1 MGEVVR
7 RPRDNEIDV
16 KGLTHPGKV
25 RSTNQDHFLIAS
37 LHKRLKVHAT
47 SLPHAEKLRFRGERL
62 AFMTLVAD
70 GVGGHQAG
78 EEASRLALEKVAKF
92 ITESTE
98 CYYTHDPDQEQHFL
112 ELLHRSV
119 MKCHDAIAE
128 EAKSDPSL
136 HGMATTLTL
145 VIGSWP
151 WAYVVQ
157 VGDSRCYLLHD
168 GELAQ
173 LTRDQ
178 TVAQDLLDEG
188 IISDDEARKT
198 AWANVL
204 SSAIGD
210 GKACPVTTRAVMN
223 WGDRILI
230 CSDGL
235 TRHVS
240 DERIKEILLTTP
252 DSKASCEALVQ
263 DALDGGGEDNI
274 TVVVGR
280 ADARSEPR
288 D

>member
-1 MGEVVR
+1 MVIDES
-7 RPRDNEIDV
+7 RPRDGELDV
-16 KGLTHPGKV
+16 YGLTHPGKV
-25 RSTNQDHFLIAS
+25 RTVNQDHFLICS
-37 LHKRLKVHAT
+37 LHKRLKIHAT
-47 SLPHAEKLRFRGERL
+47 SLPSPESLRFRGERL

-78 EEASRLALEKVAKF
+78 EEASRIALETVARY
-92 ITESTE
+92 ITLSTE
-98 CYYTHDPDQEQHFL
+98 CYYTHDPDQEQRFL
-112 ELLHRSV
+112 ELLHESV
-119 MKCHDAIAE
+119 MKCQETVSKEAE
-128 EAKSDPSL
+128 ADPAL

-157 VGDSRCYLLHD
+157 VGDSRCYQLHE
-168 GELAQ
+168 GELVQ
-173 LTRDQ
+173 ITRDQ

-188 IISDDEARKT
+188 ILTSDEAAKT

-204 SSAIGD
+204 SAAIGD
-210 GKACPVTTRAVMN
+210 GRASPVTTRTIMHRKDV
-223 WGDRILI
+223 ILL

-240 DERIKEILLTTP
+240 DERIRELLAANLTSRETC
-252 DSKASCEALVQ
+252 DQLVQ

-280 ADARSEPR
+280 VKDEA
-288 D
+288 

>member
-1 MGEVVR
+1 MSEETR

-16 KGLTHPGKV
+16 KGLTHPGLV

-37 LHKRLKVHAT
+37 LHKRLKVHST
-47 SLPHAEKLRFRGERL
+47 SLPRPEHLRFRGERL

-78 EEASRLALEKVAKF
+78 EEASRLALESVARY
-92 ITESTE
+92 ITRSTE

-112 ELLHRSV
+112 ELLHESV
-119 MKCHDAIAE
+119 IKCHEKVAGEAE
-128 EAKSDPSL
+128 ANPEL

-168 GELAQ
+168 GELTQ
-173 LTRDQ
+173 VTRDQ

-188 IISDDEARKT
+188 ILTDEEAERT

-210 GKACPVTTRAVMN
+210 GKASPVTTRAVMH
-223 WGDRILI
+223 WGDRLLI

-240 DERIKEILLTTP
+240 DERIKELLLAAENSTV
-252 DSKASCEALVQ
+252 ACESLVQ
-263 DALDGGGEDNI
+263 EALDGGGEDNV

-280 ADARSEPR
+280 ADSRSEPR
-288 D
+288 N

>member
-1 MGEVVR
+1 MSEETR
-7 RPRDNEIDV
+7 RPKDNEFDV
-16 KGLTHPGKV
+16 RGLTHPGRV
-25 RSTNQDHFLIAS
+25 RKINQDHFLIAS
-37 LHKRLKVHAT
+37 LHKRLKVHST
-47 SLPHAEKLRFRGERL
+47 SLPHPEHLRFRGERL

-78 EEASRLALEKVAKF
+78 EEASRLALQSVARY
-92 ITESTE
+92 ITQSTE

-112 ELLHRSV
+112 ELLHESV
-119 MKCHDAIAE
+119 MKCHETVASEAE
-128 EAKSDPSL
+128 ANPEL
-136 HGMATTLTL
+136 RGMATTLTL
-145 VIGSWP
+145 VVGSWP

-157 VGDSRCYLLHD
+157 VGDSRCYVLHD
-168 GELAQ
+168 GVLTQ
-173 LTRDQ
+173 VTRDQ

-188 IISDDEARKT
+188 ILTDEEAKRT

-210 GKACPVTTRAVMN
+210 SKASPVTTRAVMH
-223 WGDRILI
+223 WGDRILV

-240 DERIKEILLTTP
+240 DARIKELLITTKNSTEAC
-252 DSKASCEALVQ
+252 DALVQ
-263 DALDGGGEDNI
+263 EALDGGGEDNI

-288 D
+288 E

>member
-1 MGEVVR
+1 MAELER
-7 RPRDNEIDV
+7 LPRDNEIDV

-25 RSTNQDHFLIAS
+25 RTVNQDHFLIAS
-37 LHKRLKVHAT
+37 LHKRLKIHST
-47 SLPHAEKLRFRGERL
+47 SLPRPEKLRFRGERL

-78 EEASRLALEKVAKF
+78 EEASRLALETVARY
-92 ITESTE
+92 ITQSLQ
-98 CYYTHDPDQEQHFL
+98 CYYTHNPEQDQQFL
-112 ELLHRSV
+112 ELLQETV
-119 MKCHDAIAE
+119 MECHSTVAE
-128 EAKSDPSL
+128 EAQSDPSL

-151 WAYVVQ
+151 WTYVVQ

-188 IISDDEARKT
+188 ILTDEEAQKT

-210 GKACPVTTRAVMN
+210 GKATPVTTRTVMH
-223 WGDRILI
+223 WGDRLLL

-240 DERIKEILLTTP
+240 NERIKELLLASHT
-252 DSKASCEALVQ
+252 SKEACEVLVQ
-263 DALDGGGEDNI
+263 EALDGGGEDNI
-274 TVVVGR
+274 TVVVGQ
-280 ADARSEPR
+280 ANARSEPR